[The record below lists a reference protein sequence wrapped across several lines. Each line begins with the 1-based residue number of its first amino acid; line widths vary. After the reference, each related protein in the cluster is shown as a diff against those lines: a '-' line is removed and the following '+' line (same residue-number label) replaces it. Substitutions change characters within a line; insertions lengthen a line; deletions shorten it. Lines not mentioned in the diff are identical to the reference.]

1 MTNHHAVIDCHTNQM
16 IFLFKGKTQHVFA
29 KGEQK
34 MEEISL
40 KNMIEDVKKECK
52 FLQLCL
58 IHRTLKR
65 MMKAQV
71 TTKIL
76 RS

>member
-1 MTNHHAVIDCHTNQM
+1 MTNHHAVIDCHTNKM
-16 IFLFKGKTQHVFA
+16 NFLFKGKTHHVFA
-29 KGEQK
+29 KGDQK

-40 KNMIEDVKKECK
+40 NNMIEDVKNGCQD
-52 FLQLCL
+52 FAVCL
-58 IHRTLKR
+58 IHRILKR
-65 MMKAQV
+65 MMNAQV